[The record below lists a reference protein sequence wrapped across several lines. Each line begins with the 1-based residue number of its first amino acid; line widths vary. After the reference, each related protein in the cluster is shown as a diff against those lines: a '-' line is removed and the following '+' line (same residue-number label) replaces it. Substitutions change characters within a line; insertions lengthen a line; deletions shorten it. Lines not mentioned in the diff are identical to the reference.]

1 MRRIDPV
8 AHLVQCRAAR
18 APIVASRPRFAAARQ
33 FVASCRRFAAAR
45 QLAGLLS
52 ALLIAPAL
60 VHATPPAAPTPP
72 PAPAAAPAPKGEA
85 AAKPKAAAKAG
96 AKDATPKAKKTK
108 GEAKLDPKTSAAIAQ
123 ARKLMASSD
132 RAQVE
137 AGIQSLGLLGGA
149 AAVPPLVERIERGL
163 PPDLLEAAVVT
174 LMALAQPEA
183 GPVLYE
189 LCAHRRP
196 EIRLRA
202 LEAITATRPPGAE
215 TALVAALSDSD
226 AKVRAAAATSLGEL
240 HASGAM
246 EKLFLALDR
255 GNMEASGAIG
265 KVVPA
270 GDVKRL
276 VGYLGQIPL
285 HSLGPALS
293 EVLQRKDVPE
303 DAKLEI
309 VARLEELGT
318 PEVKGYLND
327 LLASAGDALPEKL
340 NRAMLRA
347 MQEIAE

>member
-1 MRRIDPV
+1 V
-8 AHLVQCRAAR
+8 
-18 APIVASRPRFAAARQ
+18 
-33 FVASCRRFAAAR
+33 
-45 QLAGLLS
+45 
-52 ALLIAPAL
+52 LLIAPAL
-60 VHATPPAAPTPP
+60 VHAAPPVPPAPP
-72 PAPAAAPAPKGEA
+72 PAPAAPPAPKAGA

-96 AKDATPKAKKTK
+96 AKEAATPKAKKAK
-108 GEAKLDPKTSAAIAQ
+108 GEAKLDPKTAAAIAQ
-123 ARKLMASSD
+123 ARKLLASSD

-149 AAVPPLVERIERGL
+149 AAVPPLVERIELGL

-255 GNMEASGAIG
+255 GNMDASGAIG

-270 GDVKRL
+270 GEVKRL

-309 VARLEELGT
+309 VARLEEVGT

>member
-1 MRRIDPV
+1 M
-8 AHLVQCRAAR
+8 
-18 APIVASRPRFAAARQ
+18 
-33 FVASCRRFAAAR
+33 RRFA
-45 QLAGLLS
+45 LLS

-60 VHATPPAAPTPP
+60 AHAAPPAPATPPASTADAPP
-72 PAPAAAPAPKGEA
+72 PAKAKAEKPAAA
-85 AAKPKAAAKAG
+85 AAKTDTKTAAG
-96 AKDATPKAKKTK
+96 AKAKPEKGKKAKP
-108 GEAKLDPKTSAAIAQ
+108 EAKLDAKTAAAVAQ
-123 ARKLMASSD
+123 ARKLMASGE
-132 RAQVE
+132 REQVE
-137 AGIQSLGLLGGA
+137 AGIQSLGLLGGP
-149 AAVPPLVERIERGL
+149 AAVPPLVERIEQGL
-163 PPDLLEAAVVT
+163 PPELLEAAVVT

-189 LCAHRRP
+189 LSTHRRP

-202 LEAITATRPPGAE
+202 LEAISATHPAGAE

-226 AKVRAAAATSLGEL
+226 PKVRAAAATALGEL

-270 GDVKRL
+270 GEVKRL

-293 EVLQRKDVPE
+293 EVLQRKDVSE

-309 VARLEELGT
+309 VARLEEVGT

>member
-1 MRRIDPV
+1 MVMRRIDPV
-8 AHLVQCRAAR
+8 ARLVQCRAVR
-18 APIVASRPRFAAARQ
+18 APIA
-33 FVASCRRFAAAR
+33 
-45 QLAGLLS
+45 
-52 ALLIAPAL
+52 ALLAALVFAPAL
-60 VHATPPAAPTPP
+60 VRAEPAVP
-72 PAPAAAPAPKGEA
+72 PAPSSEPPAKA
-85 AAKPKAAAKAG
+85 KAAAKTGGTKEAADPK
-96 AKDATPKAKKTK
+96 AKPVKAKKTK
-108 GEAKLDPKTSAAIAQ
+108 PEAKLDPKTAAAVEQ
-123 ARKLMASSD
+123 ARKLMASSE
-132 RAQVE
+132 REQVE

-163 PPDLLEAAVVT
+163 PPELLEAAVVT

-189 LCAHRRP
+189 LSTHRRP

-202 LEAITATRPPGAE
+202 LEAISATRPAGAE
-215 TALVAALSDSD
+215 SALVAALSDSD
-226 AKVRAAAATSLGEL
+226 AKVRAAAATALGEL
-240 HASGAM
+240 HAAGAM

-270 GDVKRL
+270 SDVKRL
-276 VGYLGQIPL
+276 LGYLGQIPL

-303 DAKLEI
+303 AAKLEI
-309 VARLEELGT
+309 VARLEEVGT